1 MSKLDQALLPAIDSL
16 QLSDRL
22 ARFRDKFFEGKPGV
36 ASDRIML
43 AMESWKET
51 EGEPIPLRAAKK
63 LKKIAEGMP
72 VTIHPGEILL
82 GSPTKF
88 FRGADPYCD
97 FDGSYLKALMDEDR
111 VTLGGPEVIGSIS
124 REDWDNLLQAV
135 KYFKGKT
142 WTELARATYKP
153 IAGTWYD
160 DAVEAGAIFR
170 HDIWPQFID
179 RPDFGKVFAIG
190 LRGIIA
196 EAEGYIKQFHEARDF
211 DVEKLYFW
219 QAVVISCQAAIT
231 LAQRYA
237 QRAQELAVKEPDA
250 NRRAE
255 LEEAARVCQQVPE
268 NPANTFQE
276 ACQTV
281 HFLHL
286 VLYLQNG
293 IAPPSGLGLLD
304 QLLYPYFM
312 NDLKKGRLTLEK
324 AVDILGSLLTYLARQ
339 ERVHAIDWRE
349 YHQMGPYINTA
360 IAGLTR
366 DGKDASNELTYFIMH
381 VAGLLR
387 YAEPHIPIRW
397 HSGIPREIMR
407 KAIDTNVK
415 VGGGV
420 PQFQNSEHMIRYW
433 TSRGDTIEDAR
444 DWSGGGC
451 SQAMPA
457 NQGSEMSPQC
467 FNVALPVDLALHNG
481 VASATGKRIG
491 PETGDPTTFKTF
503 EELYEAWEKQYE
515 YLVRKTLSCDR
526 ISDAVQAKNWSQPL
540 GSALLPGCMEKGKDL
555 AAGGL
560 PAYRMWPLKDRGFVS
575 AADSLMAVK
584 KLVFEKKKLPMNE
597 LIQTLDSNFAG
608 ERGEEIRQ
616 MCLAEPKYG
625 NDIPEADNLVHDMGK
640 FSASIIFSE
649 KNIFGYHYAI
659 NRNGQAWHF
668 QVGKKMGALP
678 CGRKAWE
685 PLADGSLSPTQGL
698 DRHGPTA
705 VLKSAL
711 RADFTDA
718 TGGILN
724 LGFPASLFTAPEIRE
739 KMIDFIE
746 LFFKQ
751 GGTYIQFNIL
761 DKKTLLE
768 AKQHPEQYK
777 DLVVRVG
784 GFSAYFVSLSPEVQ
798 DELIRRT
805 ESTF

>member
-1 MSKLDQALLPAIDSL
+1 MANLDPALLAEIDSIPL
-16 QLSDRL
+16 NSRL
-22 ARFRDKFFEGKPGV
+22 ASFRERFFEGRPGV
-36 ASDRIML
+36 ASERVML

-51 EGEPIPLRAAKK
+51 DGEPVPLRAAKK
-63 LKKIAEGMP
+63 LKKIAEGIP
-72 VTIHPGEILL
+72 VTIHPGDILL

-97 FDGSYLKALMDEDR
+97 FDGSYLQALMAEDR
-111 VTLGGPEVIGSIS
+111 VTLGGPEVVGAIS
-124 REDWDNLLQAV
+124 KEDWDNLLQAV
-135 KYFKGKT
+135 RYFKGKT
-142 WTELARATYKP
+142 WAELARDTYKP
-153 IAGTWYD
+153 VAGTWYD

-179 RPDFGKVFAIG
+179 RPDFEKVFSIG
-190 LRGIIA
+190 IRGII
-196 EAEGYIKQFHEARDF
+196 EETEGHIRRFHEEGDF

-219 QAVVISCQAAIT
+219 QAVVISCEAAIT
-231 LAQRYA
+231 LARRYA
-237 QRAQELAVKEPDA
+237 RRARELAEMETDA

-255 LEEAARVCQQVPE
+255 LEEAARVCERVPE
-268 NPANTFQE
+268 NPAATFQE

-281 HFLHL
+281 LFLHL
-286 VLYLQNG
+286 ALYLQNG
-293 IAPPSGLGLLD
+293 IAPPAGLGLLD
-304 QLLYPYFM
+304 QLLHPYFTK
-312 NDLKKGRLTLEK
+312 DLKEGRLTLEK
-324 AVDILGSLLTYLARQ
+324 AADLLGSLLTYLARQ
-339 ERVHAIDWRE
+339 ERVHAIDWRA

-366 DGKDASNELTYFIMH
+366 DGKDASTELTYLFLH
-381 VAGLLR
+381 VAGLLK

-397 HSGIPREIMR
+397 HSGLPREIMQ
-407 KAIDTNVK
+407 KSIDTNVK

-433 TSRGDTIEDAR
+433 VSRGDTVEDAR

-457 NQGSEMSPQC
+457 NQGSEMSAQYY
-467 FNVALPVDLALHNG
+467 NAALAVDLALHNG
-481 VASATGKRIG
+481 IASVTGSRIG
-491 PETGDPTTFKTF
+491 PETGDPTAFETF

-515 YLVRKTLSCDR
+515 YTIRKSMVYDR
-526 ISDAVQAKNWSQPL
+526 ISDAVQAKYWSQPL
-540 GSALLPGCMEKGKDL
+540 ASSLLPGCLEKGKDL

-584 KLVFEKKKLPMNE
+584 KLVFEKKELTMRE
-597 LIQTLDSNFAG
+597 LIDAVDSNFAG
-608 ERGEEIRQ
+608 ERGEEIHQ

-625 NDIPEADNLVHDMGK
+625 NDIPEADSLVHDMGK
-640 FSASIIFSE
+640 FSAGIIFSE
-649 KNIFGYHYAI
+649 KNIFGYPYAI

-668 QVGKKMGALP
+668 QVGTKMGALP
-678 CGRKAWE
+678 SGRKAKE
-685 PLADGSLSPTQGL
+685 PLADGSLSPTQGV
-698 DRHGPTA
+698 DKQGPTA

-711 RADFTDA
+711 RTDFTDA

-724 LGFPASLFTAPEIRE
+724 MGFPASLFKTSDIRE
-739 KMIDFIE
+739 KMIDFVE
-746 LFFKQ
+746 FFFKE

-761 DKKTLLE
+761 DKNTLIE
-768 AKQHPEQYK
+768 AKKHPEQYK

-784 GFSAYFVSLSPEVQ
+784 GFSAYFVTLSPEVQ